1 MTVKKTFR
9 KETRSITFT
18 ADQRL
23 SKQDILD
30 KIEVLDPSYIVAGKE
45 TAPSTG
51 WLHWQ
56 GYIQFNKK
64 LTFQK
69 ITNVMS
75 PIHIEIP
82 TKSVLENIN
91 YCKKEG
97 DYFEEGEPR
106 GVTLAEKNK
115 TKWTQLLE
123 LAESNQIDKIKEC
136 QPSALI
142 VHRRALLDIR
152 DSNLKAEHH
161 PERKCIWIWGGSGVG
176 KTRWVHD
183 NWKPEEIFTLS
194 DRDGWDQYNQERV
207 AFLDEA
213 DDSLSANWK
222 QLLRWADRYPVR
234 ARRLYGTTPLNYD
247 ILVVTSMKDPKFM
260 FQETPYSA
268 IDRRFIIVHALR
280 YDCEIQDLII
290 ESNNPFPLY
299 LRNYLFKY
307 DIIF

>member
-1 MTVKKTFR
+1 MTIKKQFR

-18 ADQRL
+18 ADQMI
-23 SKQDILD
+23 SKEKLLE
-30 KIEVLDPSYIVAGKE
+30 KFETLDPSYIIAGKE
-45 TAPSTG
+45 TAPTTG
-51 WLHWQ
+51 WMHWQ
-56 GYIQFNKK
+56 GYAQFNKK

-69 ITNVMS
+69 ITNVLK

-82 TKSVLENIN
+82 SKSVLENIN

-97 DYFEEGEPR
+97 NYFEEGSPR
-106 GVTLAEKNK
+106 GVSQVEKNK
-115 TKWTQLLE
+115 TKWTELLE
-123 LAESNQIDKIKEC
+123 LAETNQLDKIKLC

-142 VHRRALLDIR
+142 VHRRSLMDIR
-152 DSNLKAEHH
+152 DANLKAEHH

-176 KTRWVHD
+176 KTRWVFD
-183 NWKPEEIFTLS
+183 NFNENEIFTLS

-213 DDSLSANWK
+213 DDSLATNWK

-234 ARRLYGTTPLNYD
+234 ARRLYGTTPLNYE
-247 ILVVTSMKDPKFM
+247 ILVVTSMKDPKFI
-260 FQETPYSA
+260 FSETPYKA
-268 IDRRFIIVHALR
+268 IDRRFVIVEAQR

-290 ESNNPFPLY
+290 KSDNPFPLY